1 MEHDKTAGLILRAR
15 NGDAD
20 AFVELMEQN
29 KQSMYKTAKAWLV
42 KVAESLT
49 ITVTE
54 NPDLAYMTE
63 EEKAE
68 EARLEQEAEEAWEA
82 AVNYGVAPEEIT
94 AVGEA
99 LEGSD
104 FIGASYTVEEAAF
117 YDSLY
122 EAPGAGSGALC
133 AGSQRRL

>member
-1 MEHDKTAGLILRAR
+1 
-15 NGDAD
+15 
-20 AFVELMEQN
+20 
-29 KQSMYKTAKAWLV
+29 
-42 KVAESLT
+42 
-49 ITVTE
+49 
-54 NPDLAYMTE
+54 MTE

-99 LEGSD
+99 LDGAD

>member
-42 KVAESLT
+42 QVAESLT

-54 NPDLAYMTE
+54 NPDLA
-63 EEKAE
+63 
-68 EARLEQEAEEAWEA
+68 
-82 AVNYGVAPEEIT
+82 
-94 AVGEA
+94 
-99 LEGSD
+99 
-104 FIGASYTVEEAAF
+104 
-117 YDSLY
+117 
-122 EAPGAGSGALC
+122 
-133 AGSQRRL
+133 